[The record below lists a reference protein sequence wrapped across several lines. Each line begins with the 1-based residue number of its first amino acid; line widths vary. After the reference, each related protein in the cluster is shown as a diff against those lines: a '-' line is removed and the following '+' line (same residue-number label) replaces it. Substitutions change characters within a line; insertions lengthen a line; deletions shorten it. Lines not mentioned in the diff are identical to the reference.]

1 MTGCFFLVIIKSMV
15 NNMPARGGSAYGGNE
30 LINRLTE
37 LKEQVLDLKSHLN
50 LEQKQQKILEL
61 EDRMQVPT
69 FWDDQESAQTVTQEY
84 NQLKEFTE
92 FWDKIE
98 DNITEFQDLITSNT
112 DHNPETESYL
122 IKQVEELEKRYHSN
136 RLIVLM
142 SKQYDDHNAI
152 FSIHAGAGGTDAQ
165 DWAEILLRQFLRYC
179 EKKSL
184 KTEIIDQSRGG
195 EAGIKSVTVQVHGPY
210 AYGLLKSEAGVHRL
224 VRLSP
229 FNPAHTRETS
239 FALLEL
245 LPQLEEQEAVKLD
258 PKDLEIEATT
268 SSGHG
273 GQSVNTTYSAIRITH
288 KPTGIKVSIQN
299 ERSQHQNKELAM
311 KILRARVQAVEDEKL
326 AKEKKELRGEF
337 KSAEW
342 GNQIRSYVLHPYKLV
357 KDHRT
362 DYEETDPDKVLD
374 GELDN
379 FVEKYLESQIE

>member
-1 MTGCFFLVIIKSMV
+1 MQ
-15 NNMPARGGSAYGGNE
+15 E
-30 LINRLTE
+30 LLTRLDE
-37 LKEQVLDLKSHLN
+37 LLKEVQALKSHLN
-50 LEQKQQKILEL
+50 LEQKQQRILEL
-61 EDRMQVPT
+61 EEQMQAAD
-69 FWDDQESAQTVTQEY
+69 FWSDNETAQQVTQEH
-84 NQLKEFTE
+84 NQLQEFVSFWSSIEQNVLETTE
-92 FWDKIE
+92 
-98 DNITEFQDLITSNT
+98 LIKNNT
-112 DHNPETESYL
+112 DQAAETLSY
-122 IKQVEELEKRYHSN
+122 LEKRVSELEQNYHKN

-142 SKQYDDHNAI
+142 SKKYDDHNAI

-165 DWAEILLRQFLRYC
+165 DWAEILLRQYLRYC
-179 EKKSL
+179 EKKNL
-184 KTEIIDQSRGG
+184 KAEIIDQSRGN
-195 EAGIKSVTVQVHGPY
+195 EAGIKSVTVQVYGPF

-224 VRLSP
+224 VRQSP

-245 LPQLEEQEAVKLD
+245 IPQLEEQEAITLD

-311 KILRARVQAVEDEKL
+311 KILRSRIQAVEDEKL
-326 AKEKKELRGEF
+326 AKEKKNLRGEF

-362 DYEETDPDKVLD
+362 DYEETDPDKVLN

-379 FVEKYLESQIE
+379 FVEKYLEKNISK

>member
-1 MTGCFFLVIIKSMV
+1 MSYNQYM
-15 NNMPARGGSAYGGNE
+15 NE
-30 LINRLTE
+30 LLKRLTE
-37 LKEQVLDLKSHLN
+37 LLEQVQGLKSQLN
-50 LEQKQQKILEL
+50 LEQKEQRILEL
-61 EDRMQVPT
+61 EDKMQQPG
-69 FWDDQESAQTVTQEY
+69 FWDDQETAQSATQEY

-92 FWDKIE
+92 FWSGIE
-98 DNITEFQDLITSNT
+98 ENIAELQGLVSTNT
-112 DHNPETESYL
+112 DESEETTNFL
-122 IKQVEELEKRYHSN
+122 KKQVDELEQKYHQN

-165 DWAEILLRQFLRYC
+165 DWAEILLRQYLRYC
-179 EKKSL
+179 ERKGL
-184 KTEIIDQSRGG
+184 KAEIIDQSKGG
-195 EAGIKSVTVQVHGPY
+195 EAGIKSVTVSVHGPF

-245 LPQLEEQEAVKLD
+245 LPQLEEQEAVTLD

-311 KILRARVQAVEDEKL
+311 KILLARVQAVEDEKL
-326 AKEKKELRGEF
+326 AEEKKELRGEF

-342 GNQIRSYVLHPYKLV
+342 GNQIRSYVLHPYKMV

-374 GELDN
+374 GEIDE
-379 FVEKYLESQIE
+379 FVEKYLESQIK